1 MCVKP
6 ALLTG
11 RDESFLL
18 ETEVGQ
24 PYMAVFR
31 AIRLQHIL
39 NEVVSTGTL
48 EADRIIPECEPSLT
62 IFHTDLLTGLQF

>member
-1 MCVKP
+1 MCVKS

-11 RDESFLL
+11 RDGSFLL

-31 AIRLQHIL
+31 TIRLQHIL

-48 EADRIIPECEPSLT
+48 ETDGIIPECELSLT
-62 IFHTDLLTGLQF
+62 IFHADLLAGLQF

>member
-1 MCVKP
+1 MCVKS

-11 RDESFLL
+11 RDGSFLL

-48 EADRIIPECEPSLT
+48 ETDGIIPECELSLT
-62 IFHTDLLTGLQF
+62 IFHADLLADLQF